1 MPVTNRREMT
11 LRMLIALCATCC
23 TRLVMVVSGFK
34 ASAYVE
40 WLKLNSTTAATYASI
55 SLVQGTGK
63 RTFLLENGRRHFI
76 DNMALKSVAAVI
88 EREVNISY
96 LSDEILISYPLLH
109 DDPVIDDISH
119 YTSAYK
125 QPGHWSNDFS
135 RLIQEISLKIDSMR
149 TENLAKYK
157 DIALSNKLVAV
168 YPTHEKDILVFRE
181 SILSALKHLTDVHAF
196 FVIAPDIERLKAD
209 LNVPLPE
216 DRVFYIDDSVFP
228 ITKHH
233 VHMVMEET
241 VRKLGKYKL
250 KEDRDTPFQG
260 ALKIKVNW
268 YLQQVMKLYIGG
280 NIKLLLC

>member
-1 MPVTNRREMT
+1 
-11 LRMLIALCATCC
+11 
-23 TRLVMVVSGFK
+23 MVVSGFK

-40 WLKLNSTTAATYASI
+40 WLKMNSTSASSYASI

-88 EREVNISY
+88 EKEVNISY
-96 LSDEILISYPLLH
+96 LSDQTLVSYPLLH
-109 DDPVIDDISH
+109 EDPVVDDINH

-125 QPGHWSNDFS
+125 LPGHWSNDFS
-135 RLIQEISLKIDSMR
+135 SLVQRISLKINSMR

-157 DIALSNKLVAV
+157 DFGLSNKLVAV
-168 YPTHEKDILVFRE
+168 YPTHEKDLLVFRE

-196 FVIAPDIERLKAD
+196 FVIAPNVEQLKVD
-209 LNVPLPE
+209 LNVPLPSN
-216 DRVFYIDDSVFP
+216 RVFFIDDSIFP

-250 KEDRDTPFQG
+250 QEDKNTPFQG

-268 YLQQVMKLYIGG
+268 YLQQVVKLYIGG
-280 NIKLLLC
+280 NAKLLLRGVYYNVLL